1 MIGTFVAGAVVG
13 AIIAVLVLN
22 NNPKL
27 AAKLKT
33 VADIVEKKIEEKTG
47 KDI

>member
-1 MIGTFVAGAVVG
+1 MTELIIGVVVG
-13 AIIAVLVLN
+13 AVITVLVLN

-33 VADIVEKKIEEKTG
+33 VSDIVEKKIEEKTS